1 MSDARS
7 ISGAAKSGDIR
18 LKNRR
23 VSFRILDVYIPD
35 PRELLMNL
43 HGRDILQGT
52 VMDLSDNGIEEEA
65 FMVVEV
71 EGIEQPVIVPAARI
85 LDFV

>member
-1 MSDARS
+1 
-7 ISGAAKSGDIR
+7 
-18 LKNRR
+18 
-23 VSFRILDVYIPD
+23 
-35 PRELLMNL
+35 MNL

-52 VMDLSDNGIEEEA
+52 VIDSSDNGTDEEA

-85 LDFV
+85 LDFL

>member
-1 MSDARS
+1 M
-7 ISGAAKSGDIR
+7 
-18 LKNRR
+18 
-23 VSFRILDVYIPD
+23 SFRILDVYIPD
-35 PRELLMNL
+35 PVKLLMNL

-52 VMDLSDNGIEEEA
+52 VIDSSDNGTDEQA

-85 LDFV
+85 LDCV